1 MGRQR
6 HLVATRLT
14 RLYPGQIPRVI
25 AAELRTVTAVM
36 SSYLQEA
43 RSTLSLAMP
52 IVIGQVSQMLMGI
65 TDSVMI
71 GRVGTVPLAAS
82 AFANSVF
89 GVVFMLGIG
98 LLIPV
103 AVLVSRAHGGGDDAE
118 GGQWLRHGMVLAM
131 VTGVAGAAVMGVLGW
146 QIHWFGQAPEVVA
159 VVGPYYALI
168 AVSLVPTLLFQ
179 CLRQFAEA
187 LGRPWVP
194 MLLML
199 AGVGLNVVLNWIFI
213 YGKLGVPALGLTGAG
228 WATLIARV
236 AGVVA
241 IYVWLAR
248 ADEFRLAWPY
258 GTGKA
263 VRGWLEGL
271 TRARFVTMAKIGV
284 PAAAMLMF
292 EAGAFSMSAIMMGWL
307 GAVPLAAHQIALS
320 CAAFTFMFPLGLS
333 MAVSMRIGK
342 AVGEKRTQALRPIGY
357 GALVMSGIVMLTFAG
372 VFAVAGKPLAGF
384 FVHDPAV
391 IALAAQLLI
400 VAALFQ
406 LVDGSQVIAAG
417 SLRGLSDV
425 KVPAVITFV
434 AYWIVALPGA
444 YIVGVA
450 GPLGP
455 LGVWISLAAGLSIA
469 AVLLSLRFRR
479 LTAG

>member
-1 MGRQR
+1 
-6 HLVATRLT
+6 
-14 RLYPGQIPRVI
+14 
-25 AAELRTVTAVM
+25 M
-36 SSYLQEA
+36 SSYVKEA
-43 RSTLSLAMP
+43 RGTLGLALP
-52 IVIGQVSQMLMGI
+52 IIVGQVSQMLMGI

-89 GVVFMLGIG
+89 GVAFMLGIG

-103 AVLVSRAHGGGDDAE
+103 AVLVSRAHGAGDDAE
-118 GGQWLRHGMVLAM
+118 GGVWLRHGLMLAL
-131 VTGVAGAAVMGVLGW
+131 VTGVAGAAIMGVLGW
-146 QIHWFGQAPEVVA
+146 RIHWFGQAPEVVA

-168 AVSLVPTLLFQ
+168 AVSLVPALLFQ
-179 CLRQFAEA
+179 GLRQFAEA

-199 AGVGLNVVLNWIFI
+199 AGVGLNIFLNWVFI
-213 YGKLGVPALGLTGAG
+213 YGHFGLPALGLTGAG
-228 WATLIARV
+228 WATLISRV

-248 ADEFRLAWPY
+248 AEEFRQAWPY
-258 GTGKA
+258 RAGKA
-263 VRGWLEGL
+263 GNRWFVGL
-271 TRARFVTMAKIGV
+271 AGTRFIAMAKIGV
-284 PAAAMLMF
+284 PAAAMLLF

-342 AVGEKRTQALRPIGY
+342 AVGEGRRAALRPIGF
-357 GALVMSGIVMLTFAG
+357 GALLMSSVTMLVFAG
-372 VFAVAGKPLAGF
+372 VFAVAGRSLAGF
-384 FVHDPAV
+384 FVHDEVV
-391 IALAAQLLI
+391 IALAAQLLV

-406 LVDGSQVIAAG
+406 LVDGGQVIAAG
-417 SLRGLSDV
+417 GLRGLSDV

-434 AYWIVALPGA
+434 AYWIIALPGA
-444 YIVGVA
+444 YFVGVA

-455 LGVWISLAAGLSIA
+455 LGVWVSLAAGLAVA
-469 AVLLSLRFRR
+469 AAWLSWRFAR
-479 LTAG
+479 LTRSR